1 MIPWLMLTLLMIGSG
16 AFRPVI
22 AQLSSYKAD
31 VISFIYEDGSIA
43 RRITLNYSIDEKDAA
58 LAKRMFFVNNG
69 YSVHDFAV
77 GDNFLLVA
85 ERVKPPE
92 QAVLNDGFSHV
103 QLRVNDNRL
112 SFADKFSTEFIRQ
125 DIAESDLKDDLATAK
140 VMLADLEYSFYAIFP
155 GRISES
161 SSGEIRGDT
170 TVWKYDVEQLL
181 HHDRFEMTAVS
192 VVDRADGLIWYVF
205 LIGCLLTTI
214 AVLLFVK
221 THLKQTGPATGE
233 KAVA

>member
-1 MIPWLMLTLLMIGSG
+1 MHPI
-16 AFRPVI
+16 AR
-22 AQLSSYKAD
+22 AQLASYKAE
-31 VISFIYEDGSIA
+31 VVSFIYEDGSLS

-58 LAKRMFFVNNG
+58 LAKRMFFVNQG
-69 YSVHDFAV
+69 YIVHDYAV
-77 GDNFLLVA
+77 GDNFFLVA
-85 ERVKPPE
+85 ERVKPPA
-92 QAVLNDGFSHV
+92 QDVLNDGFARA
-103 QLRVNDNRL
+103 QLRVENNRL
-112 SFADKFSTEFIRQ
+112 SFEDKFSTEFIRQ

-155 GRISES
+155 ARVSES

-192 VVDRADGLIWYVF
+192 VVDRADALIWYVF
-205 LIGCLLTTI
+205 LIGLLLTVI
-214 AVLLFVK
+214 AVLLFIK
-221 THLKQTGPATGE
+221 IHLKQTSAVTGE